1 MNIPATAPSAGTVLT
16 RHDRCDRCGAAAM
29 LRAALA
35 SGAELLFC
43 GHHAR
48 QHGPALH
55 AAAARLSIELSES
68 HSWLQPGT
76 PVAPEP
82 GVTQSWVRRPG

>member
-1 MNIPATAPSAGTVLT
+1 MNTSATAPSGAAHLT
-16 RHDRCDRCGAAAM
+16 RQDRCDRCGAAAM
-29 LRAALA
+29 LRAVLA

-48 QHGPALH
+48 KHGPGLH

-68 HSWLQPGT
+68 HSWWP
-76 PVAPEP
+76 AA
-82 GVTQSWVRRPG
+82 TQSWVRRPG